1 MYFLYSVITAAG
13 MILLA
18 PYFAVKGM
26 RTGKYWRNLRE
37 RLGKLPPEVI
47 VRALGSDGS
56 IWIHAVSVGEVLAV
70 RPLAQQLKQ
79 RYPERKL
86 FVSTTTDTGQSL
98 ARERFD
104 FADGIF
110 YFPLDWSPAV
120 RRAFRAIRPALV
132 VIVET
137 EIWPNFLREARR
149 RNVPVVFVNARISER
164 SFRRSLVGRHMA
176 SVFFDRVLSDATL
189 FLAQSDADAERLREL
204 GAPED
209 RVEVTGNLKYD
220 GDPPAIGAFGQ
231 WLADQTRAQ
240 ERWPVVVAGSVVADE
255 EEIVIAGYDVVQ
267 RQWRH
272 ALLILAPRKPDRF
285 DAAVRI
291 AAERGWKVVRR
302 STLDL
307 ASPLDENADVLI
319 LDSIG
324 ELAGLYS
331 IADAV
336 FVGGS
341 LVHSGG
347 HNILEPAW
355 FGRPPVFGPSME
367 NFRDMAQDFR
377 SEGAGVQVRSGEQLG
392 KTWMELIRDTP
403 MRERMGQKAKD
414 LAEKNRGATTR
425 SIERIGAV
433 LAAISVEASSGAA
446 NRGAK

>member
-1 MYFLYSVITAAG
+1 
-13 MILLA
+13 
-18 PYFAVKGM
+18 
-26 RTGKYWRNLRE
+26 
-37 RLGKLPPEVI
+37 
-47 VRALGSDGS
+47 
-56 IWIHAVSVGEVLAV
+56 
-70 RPLAQQLKQ
+70 
-79 RYPERKL
+79 
-86 FVSTTTDTGQSL
+86 
-98 ARERFD
+98 
-104 FADGIF
+104 
-110 YFPLDWSPAV
+110 
-120 RRAFRAIRPALV
+120 
-132 VIVET
+132 
-137 EIWPNFLREARR
+137 
-149 RNVPVVFVNARISER
+149 
-164 SFRRSLVGRHMA
+164 
-176 SVFFDRVLSDATL
+176 
-189 FLAQSDADAERLREL
+189 
-204 GAPED
+204 
-209 RVEVTGNLKYD
+209 
-220 GDPPAIGAFGQ
+220 
-231 WLADQTRAQ
+231 Q

-272 ALLILAPRKPDRF
+272 ALLILAPRRPDRF

-355 FGRPPVFGPSME
+355 FGRPPVFGASME

>member
-220 GDPPAIGAFGQ
+220 GDQPA
-231 WLADQTRAQ
+231 
-240 ERWPVVVAGSVVADE
+240 
-255 EEIVIAGYDVVQ
+255 
-267 RQWRH
+267 
-272 ALLILAPRKPDRF
+272 
-285 DAAVRI
+285 
-291 AAERGWKVVRR
+291 
-302 STLDL
+302 
-307 ASPLDENADVLI
+307 
-319 LDSIG
+319 
-324 ELAGLYS
+324 
-331 IADAV
+331 
-336 FVGGS
+336 
-341 LVHSGG
+341 
-347 HNILEPAW
+347 
-355 FGRPPVFGPSME
+355 
-367 NFRDMAQDFR
+367 
-377 SEGAGVQVRSGEQLG
+377 
-392 KTWMELIRDTP
+392 
-403 MRERMGQKAKD
+403 
-414 LAEKNRGATTR
+414 
-425 SIERIGAV
+425 
-433 LAAISVEASSGAA
+433 
-446 NRGAK
+446 

>member
-220 GDPPAIGAFGQ
+220 GDQPAIGAFGQ
-231 WLADQTRAQ
+231 WLADQTRTQ

-272 ALLILAPRKPDRF
+272 ALLILAPRRPDRF